1 MANVYR
7 ILKSTLDDIADAI
20 RAKTGGSAA
29 MTPAQ
34 MVTEIGNISGGTSI
48 TNGIVFTSVDAN
60 SKPVTADIY
69 GLTVPNYC
77 FGSYNGGGV
86 LGSSLRFV
94 TFKSN
99 PTTIGVQAFAKTALE
114 ELIVPDSVTTFGG
127 GIIRAG
133 TNVKRIVH
141 ENAGS
146 KYGYG
151 NACWDCWRYASASHL
166 EEMILGAVGKP
177 VTAMNA
183 TVFTNFGAPSTAV
196 IKIYC
201 LGGFVDTCLR
211 TLRTPFA
218 SQQIV
223 FYAAEATEY
232 NGTSYAAGDT
242 MLTSTV

>member
-7 ILKSTLDDIADAI
+7 ILKTTLDDIADAI
-20 RAKTGGSAA
+20 RQKTGSSNS

-34 MVTEIGNISGGTSI
+34 MVTAIAAIPSGTNI

-69 GLTVPNYC
+69 GLTVPSYC

-99 PTTIGVQAFAKTALE
+99 PTTIGVQAFARSALE

-133 TNVKRIVH
+133 TNLKRLVH

-151 NACWDCWRYASASHL
+151 KACWDCWRYAAASHL

-177 VTAMNA
+177 VTEMNA
-183 TVFTNFGAPSTAV
+183 TVFTSFGAPSTAV

-201 LGGFVDTCLR
+201 LGDFVDSCLT
-211 TLRTPFA
+211 TLRNPFP
-218 SQQIV
+218 SQQII
-223 FYAAEATEY
+223 FYAAEATTY
-232 NGTSYAAGDT
+232 NGTSYAAGET
-242 MLTSTV
+242 MLTNTP